1 MASPERGTRKA
12 CVPTGMRRKACPA
25 RLANSAIAAEDVL
38 ASILLTGSV
47 MTSSHWTRGGLPL
60 VLGFTLIT
68 PACAGPRR
76 PPENAAAPRIKD
88 SAPEKAAAMRAANS
102 NLRLEEEDAR
112 WGITAAEERKRAR
125 EDQRRNT
132 VDTSV
137 GPTPTVKAA
146 PVPKP

>member
-1 MASPERGTRKA
+1 
-12 CVPTGMRRKACPA
+12 
-25 RLANSAIAAEDVL
+25 
-38 ASILLTGSV
+38 
-47 MTSSHWTRGGLPL
+47 MTLSHWTRSGLPL
-60 VLGFTLIT
+60 VALGFTLIAS
-68 PACAGPRR
+68 ACAGPRR

-125 EDQRRNT
+125 EDQRKP

-137 GPTPTVKAA
+137 GPTPTVMHEATT
-146 PVPKP
+146 P